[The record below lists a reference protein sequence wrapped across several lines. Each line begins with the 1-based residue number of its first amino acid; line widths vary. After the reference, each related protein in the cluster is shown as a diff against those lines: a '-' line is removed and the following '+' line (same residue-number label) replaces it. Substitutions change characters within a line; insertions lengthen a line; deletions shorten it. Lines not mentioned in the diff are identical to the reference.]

1 MVLQMSAV
9 LLAVA
14 STLPTSVAAPARP
27 HSPPGTNITLE
38 VPWRKLHSTLCSAGL
53 EHPDRALIVL
63 RKLGLK
69 AVADIRLLDPEET
82 AELRMELKQGGVT
95 LSDRA
100 RIRRLSQRT
109 INRPAFEE
117 SDAFF
122 GLERPAPHLIPRAS
136 TPHASPPADG
146 PERPRR
152 LQQDG
157 SGGISGETAALAVT
171 GLLGVLSFVA
181 QARASAAADR
191 TQKDTEAARS
201 VAETQRQERV
211 QQAQGQMIRVGRWYG
226 APAANLHVCHS
237 ALPIL
242 EWLACLSAI
251 CAHQDTILRAMS
263 YCLPLC
269 VVQMSVF
276 NRLEICTWGG

>member
-1 MVLQMSAV
+1 
-9 LLAVA
+9 
-14 STLPTSVAAPARP
+14 
-27 HSPPGTNITLE
+27 
-38 VPWRKLHSTLCSAGL
+38 
-53 EHPDRALIVL
+53 
-63 RKLGLK
+63 
-69 AVADIRLLDPEET
+69 
-82 AELRMELKQGGVT
+82 MELKQGGVT

-100 RIRRLSQRT
+100 RVRRLSQRT
-109 INRPAFEE
+109 INGPAFEE
-117 SDAFF
+117 SDVFF

-136 TPHASPPADG
+136 TTHASPPADG
-146 PERPRR
+146 PEPRRR

-157 SGGISGETAALAVT
+157 SGGVSGETAALAVT

-181 QARASAAADR
+181 QARASAAADK

-211 QQAQGQMIRVGRWYG
+211 QQAQGQTVRVERCYG

-237 ALPIL
+237 AHAVL
-242 EWLACLSAI
+242 EWFACLSTI

-269 VVQMSVF
+269 VVQMSVS
-276 NRLEICTWGG
+276 NRLEMCTWEGYVVQETSFCWILCSKWKLTATPRSL